1 MVTFICVTVE
11 LWNMKRTE
19 RLSTSVTEDT
29 KQKFR
34 VRAAEHGM
42 NMSEYLRQIVLDDI
56 EEGEEGNSNP
66 KRMAGATN

>member
-1 MVTFICVTVE
+1 
-11 LWNMKRTE
+11 MKRTE

-56 EEGEEGNSNP
+56 EEGEEGNP
-66 KRMAGATN
+66 KAAPGTAPTSD

>member
-1 MVTFICVTVE
+1 
-11 LWNMKRTE
+11 MKRTE

-66 KRMAGATN
+66 KRMVGATN